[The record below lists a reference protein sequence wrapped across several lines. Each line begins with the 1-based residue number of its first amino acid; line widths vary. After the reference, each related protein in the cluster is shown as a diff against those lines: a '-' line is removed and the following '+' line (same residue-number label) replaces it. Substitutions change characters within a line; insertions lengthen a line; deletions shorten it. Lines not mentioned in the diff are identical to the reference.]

1 MLLGLNPRGPTPQP
15 TCSYQP
21 RGCATR
27 SRLEHV
33 QLLNRPK
40 LCWRRWPTK
49 PCLNLGHGD
58 GGWQAPMAATGLTCS
73 WRDPSWRCGRQ
84 HPRALSNPWDTARK
98 TFNFNKKGDRN
109 PRGARK
115 LRSYYWITSLNSL
128 HTPGGGASTLK
139 WGPSRFLG
147 GLTQQDPG
155 PISIRG
161 SPASY
166 AVHVVEGRRQR
177 QLANGGCQCTRPHVC
192 DTCR

>member
-1 MLLGLNPRGPTPQP
+1 MFRWEWPACHQRRSRWLVPSPPHPCPSNPERRGTGGTWLVLLGLNPRGPTPQP

-21 RGCATR
+21 RGCTTR

-98 TFNFNKKGDRN
+98 TFNFNNKKR
-109 PRGARK
+109 PKPLEA
-115 LRSYYWITSLNSL
+115 
-128 HTPGGGASTLK
+128 
-139 WGPSRFLG
+139 
-147 GLTQQDPG
+147 
-155 PISIRG
+155 RG
-161 SPASY
+161 SLDPIA
-166 AVHVVEGRRQR
+166 G
-177 QLANGGCQCTRPHVC
+177 
-192 DTCR
+192 

>member
-1 MLLGLNPRGPTPQP
+1 MARPLPPHPCPSNPERRGTGGTWLVLLGLNPRGPTPQP

-21 RGCATR
+21 RGCTTR

-58 GGWQAPMAATGLTCS
+58 GGWQVPMAATGLTCS

-98 TFNFNKKGDRN
+98 TFNFNNLKETET

-128 HTPGGGASTLK
+128 HTPVRAAS
-139 WGPSRFLG
+139 P
-147 GLTQQDPG
+147 
-155 PISIRG
+155 
-161 SPASY
+161 SPATQRSLRWFNGRY
-166 AVHVVEGRRQR
+166 AS
-177 QLANGGCQCTRPHVC
+177 
-192 DTCR
+192 